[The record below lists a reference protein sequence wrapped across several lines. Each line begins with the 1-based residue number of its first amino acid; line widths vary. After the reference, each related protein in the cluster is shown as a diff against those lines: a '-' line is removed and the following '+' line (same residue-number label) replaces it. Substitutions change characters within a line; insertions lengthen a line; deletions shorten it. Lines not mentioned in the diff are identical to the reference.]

1 MGTPDVPTV
10 PERQAS
16 KLPDQGAKT
25 NDKANTNAMRRA
37 MLAGMV
43 TSPGG
48 LGAPHVSKAT
58 LG

>member
-16 KLPDQGAKT
+16 KLPDQGAKA
-25 NDKANTNAMRRA
+25 NDKNNTAAWRKA

-43 TSPGG
+43 TSPTG
-48 LGAPHVSKAT
+48 LGSPTVAKAT

>member
-43 TSPGG
+43 TSPSG
-48 LGAPHVSKAT
+48 LGSPTVSKAT

>member
-37 MLAGMV
+37 MLAGMA

-48 LGAPHVSKAT
+48 LGTPSVSKAT

>member
-1 MGTPDVPTV
+1 MGTPDVPVV

-16 KLPDQGAKT
+16 KLPDQGAKA
-25 NDKANTNAMRRA
+25 NDKNNVNAMRRA

-43 TSPGG
+43 TSAGG
-48 LGAPHVSKAT
+48 LGTPSVSKAT